1 MKENNLLQAAF
12 ELFTNNDIHTVTI
25 SDIAKKAKVAKGTFY
40 LYFKD
45 KDQIRDILISRES
58 RRIFLKAQNKLEES
72 NIQNFEEAIIYLIN
86 EILIDLESNK
96 MILSFIEKNLSWGIF
111 SDYVRKSYVN
121 DDLHL
126 RKKFHDMAKNSGFT
140 YNSPD
145 VVLYMILD
153 FVGSSCYNSIINNEP
168 LPINEYKPYLFQS
181 IRAIL
186 QSQNNI

>member
-72 NIQNFEEAIIYLIN
+72 DIQNFEEAIIYLIN

-140 YNSPD
+140 YNNPD

-186 QSQNNI
+186 QSQKNI

>member
-72 NIQNFEEAIIYLIN
+72 DIQNFEEAIIYLIN

-140 YNSPD
+140 YNNAD

>member
-1 MKENNLLQAAF
+1 MLQAAF

-72 NIQNFEEAIIYLIN
+72 DIQNFEEAIIYLIN

-126 RKKFHDMAKNSGFT
+126 RKKFYDMAKNSGFT
-140 YNSPD
+140 YTNPD

>member
-72 NIQNFEEAIIYLIN
+72 DIQNFEEAIIYLIN

-126 RKKFHDMAKNSGFT
+126 RKKFYDMAKNSGFT
-140 YNSPD
+140 YTNPD

>member
-72 NIQNFEEAIIYLIN
+72 DIQNFEEAIIYLIN

-126 RKKFHDMAKNSGFT
+126 RKKFHNMAKNSGFT
-140 YNSPD
+140 YNNAD